1 MAFDTFLK
9 IDGVTGES
17 TRSGFE
23 GQIEVYSF
31 SFGGSN
37 PSTVGSAA
45 GGGGA
50 GKATIN
56 SFSIMKKTE
65 SSSVPL
71 FQQMCV
77 GKHFATGTV
86 TLNKAS
92 GDKTTPLPFIKYEF
106 TTIFIDS
113 IQWSGSTGGDD
124 SPTESVSM
132 SFGKVKMTYTPQ
144 KADGSPGTPQVAS
157 YDITKG
163 EAS

>member
-1 MAFDTFLK
+1 
-9 IDGVTGES
+9 
-17 TRSGFE
+17 
-23 GQIEVYSF
+23 
-31 SFGGSN
+31 
-37 PSTVGSAA
+37 
-45 GGGGA
+45 
-50 GKATIN
+50 
-56 SFSIMKKTE
+56 
-65 SSSVPL
+65 
-71 FQQMCV
+71 MCV
-77 GKHFATGTV
+77 GKHFATGIV